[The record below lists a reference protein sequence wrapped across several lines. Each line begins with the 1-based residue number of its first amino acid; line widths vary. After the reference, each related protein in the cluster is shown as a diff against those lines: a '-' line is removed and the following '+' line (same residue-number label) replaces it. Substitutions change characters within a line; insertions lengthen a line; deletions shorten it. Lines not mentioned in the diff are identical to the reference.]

1 MKHTQSMVLIFLNS
15 AVSIARPWSS
25 SVAWGSLRAG
35 YARSGAVTS
44 LFCSRLVFVI
54 TVYCPGGKFKI
65 VCKGT
70 SKICIIKGMNYI
82 IWCIICTSFKLFKTL
97 DLNWLRNAKILLV
110 LKDVVG
116 FLLFIL
122 LLALQTTAA
131 EDDEYDDDDDEEE
144 SSNTQAEIQDQIRVV
159 VWGGEL

>member
-1 MKHTQSMVLIFLNS
+1 
-15 AVSIARPWSS
+15 
-25 SVAWGSLRAG
+25 
-35 YARSGAVTS
+35 
-44 LFCSRLVFVI
+44 
-54 TVYCPGGKFKI
+54 
-65 VCKGT
+65 
-70 SKICIIKGMNYI
+70 MNYI

-97 DLNWLRNAKILLV
+97 DLNRLRNAKILLV

-144 SSNTQAEIQDQIRVV
+144 SSNTQAEIQD
-159 VWGGEL
+159 